1 MTKKQNMKNARIL
14 LVEDDVLN
22 QEVMGAMLRMLGYR
36 TDIATDG
43 AEALQALSSNDYQL
57 ILMDCKMPVMDG
69 FEAVNTIRNSAEA
82 WKRIPVI
89 AITANALSGERE
101 RCMNAGMDE
110 YLSKPVKMEDLG
122 KMLERFISDDAMG
135 DG

>member
-1 MTKKQNMKNARIL
+1 MKNARIL

-22 QEVMGAMLRMLGYR
+22 QEVMGAMLRILGYH

-43 AEALQALSSNDYQL
+43 AEALQALSSNNYQL

-82 WKRIPVI
+82 WRHIPVI

-122 KMLERFISDDAMG
+122 KMLERFISDDVR
-135 DG
+135 DDE